1 MTAFDYIAFLAMAV
15 VFCGLVYLVIALGD
29 LPGKIAKERNHPQVA
44 AITAMAWLGLLFTG
58 GVVYI
63 IAFVWAYYDYT
74 HAIPSAASE
83 SQEEIKELRSRI
95 AAIEKSLADKG
106 SAA

>member
-58 GVVYI
+58 GIVYI

-74 HAIPSAASE
+74 HAIRVASPEAQAEIE
-83 SQEEIKELRSRI
+83 SLRNRI
-95 AAIEKSLADKG
+95 AALEKEVAGKG
-106 SAA
+106 GAS

>member
-1 MTAFDYIAFLAMAV
+1 MTAADYVAFIAMAV
-15 VFCGLVYLVIALGD
+15 VLCGLVYLVIALGD

-63 IAFVWAYYDYT
+63 IAFVWAYYDFSR
-74 HAIPSAASE
+74 AIPVAAPE
-83 SQEEIKELRSRI
+83 SQEEMESLRNRI
-95 AAIEKSLADKG
+95 AALEQELAAKG
-106 SAA
+106 GAS